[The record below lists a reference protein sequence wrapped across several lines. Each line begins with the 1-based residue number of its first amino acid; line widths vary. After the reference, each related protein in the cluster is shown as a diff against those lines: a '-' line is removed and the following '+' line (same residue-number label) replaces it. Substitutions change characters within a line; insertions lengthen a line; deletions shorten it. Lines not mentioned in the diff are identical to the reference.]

1 MDINT
6 QWNAF
11 AAWLRTRVTTDR
23 GATLVEYALLVA
35 LIAVAA
41 IVALRAL
48 SGNVQSKFN
57 SVGSSISTN

>member
-48 SGNVQSKFN
+48 SSNVQSKFS
-57 SVGSSISTN
+57 SVGDSIKAN